1 VTQQEIR
8 ESFAFGWDVKEIAPV
23 TFVTNL
29 PELQAKAWRA
39 TIVRAG

>member
-8 ESFAFGWDVKEIAPV
+8 ASFADSWDVRQIAPV

-39 TIVRAG
+39 TILRGE